1 MMSIEAEKWRI
12 SMSMQNLS
20 KPGTVTHEAAIA
32 MDQANKRG
40 LGLIFGAQ
48 KLLLEE
54 MVFAGNELMERAQS
68 EMHLLSELAAKMA
81 EAHSVRDYRTMYQEC
96 SKHQIEFVRRDCD
109 RVWSHGEH
117 FLETAS
123 NLFNSRSLN

>member
-1 MMSIEAEKWRI
+1 
-12 SMSMQNLS
+12 MQNLF

-32 MDQANKRG
+32 VDQANKG
-40 LGLIFGAQ
+40 CLAFFFGAQ
-48 KLLLEE
+48 KLLLDEI
-54 MVFAGNELMERAQS
+54 VFAGNELMERAQS

-96 SKHQIEFVRRDCD
+96 SKHQLECVRRDCD

-117 FLETAS
+117 FVEAAS
-123 NLFNSRSLN
+123 KLFNS

>member
-1 MMSIEAEKWRI
+1 
-12 SMSMQNLS
+12 MSMQNLS
-20 KPGTVTHEAAIA
+20 EPVTHGAAIA
-32 MDQANKRG
+32 LDQVNKRG
-40 LGLIFGAQ
+40 LGFIFGAQ
-48 KLLLEE
+48 KLFLEE

-68 EMHLLSELAAKMA
+68 EMHLLSELAAKLA

-117 FLETAS
+117 MIEAAS
-123 NLFNSRSLN
+123 NLFNSQPQN

>member
-1 MMSIEAEKWRI
+1 MP
-12 SMSMQNLS
+12 MQKLS

-40 LGLIFGAQ
+40 FGFIFGAQ

-54 MVFAGNELMERAQS
+54 MVFAGNELMECAQS

-96 SKHQIEFVRRDCD
+96 SKHQVEFVRRDCD

-117 FLETAS
+117 FIKAAS
-123 NLFNSRSLN
+123 QRFTSLSPSPWSVR